1 MDLNTIWFLLIGVL
15 FVFYMILDGFDLGV
29 GILYMFAKT
38 DEEKKMHTR
47 AIGPFWDGNEVWL
60 VAGVGA
66 TFAAFPGAYT
76 TVLSSLYIP
85 TMLLIFFLVFRAVSI
100 EFCNHVHSPHLSKIW
115 DVSFGVGSFGVAF
128 IIGVILGN
136 MLQGFPIGP
145 TGVRPETLFELIDSF
160 TLLCGLLSVSI
171 CVMHGAIFLQMKS
184 FGIIENRLRNHMFT
198 IWAGTTLLIILVG
211 IAAFTSVP
219 NLWARIDGHAIFY
232 ILFACFILSQL
243 LIVVFKAQPRA
254 AFAFSSLSISLLGI
268 MVGGVHFPNIVP
280 SSIDRIYGLSIYNTA
295 SDPKTH
301 MLMLGIAIIGVPLV
315 LVYTGIV
322 YRVFRGKVNLK
333 DGGYEG

>member
-15 FVFYMILDGFDLGV
+15 LVFYMILDGFDLGV
-29 GILYMFAKT
+29 GILYLFAKT
-38 DEEKKMHTR
+38 PEEKRMHIR
-47 AIGPFWDGNEVWL
+47 SIGPFWDGNEVWL

-76 TVLSSLYIP
+76 AVLSSLYIP
-85 TMLLIFFLVFRAVSI
+85 SMLLIFFLTFRAVSI
-100 EFCNHVHSPHLSKIW
+100 EFCNHDHSPRLTKIW
-115 DVSFGVGSFGVAF
+115 DASFGVGSFGVAF

-145 TGVRPETLFELIDSF
+145 TGSRPESLFELIDSF
-160 TLLCGLLSVSI
+160 TLLCGLLSVAI
-171 CVMHGAIFLQMKS
+171 CVLHGAIFLQMKS
-184 FGIIENRLRNHMFT
+184 FGEIEHRMESHVST
-198 IWAGTTLLIILVG
+198 IWAGTTLLIVLVG

-219 NLWARIDGHAIFY
+219 SLWARINGHVIFY
-232 ILFACFILSQL
+232 VLFGCFILSQA
-243 LIVVFKAQPRA
+243 LIVLFKRRPH
-254 AFAFSSLSISLLGI
+254 FALSFSSLSIALLGMI
-268 MVGGVHFPNIVP
+268 VGGVHFPNIVP
-280 SSIDRIYGLSIYNTA
+280 SSIAPQYGLTIYSTA
-295 SDPKTH
+295 SQPETH